1 MTTETE
7 QRRFPRHVLQ
17 LPLYITLGGGVMR
30 KTVALESHDVS
41 AGGVAFETSQ
51 KIPLAAEAKLI
62 LSKLGDLPE
71 GALILGR
78 VARLSP
84 PDPATGRILVG
95 VEFTKFV
102 MVTREE
108 LIARI
113 ARWKEFHT
121 PTPAPTS

>member
-1 MTTETE
+1 MSTETE
-7 QRRFPRHVLQ
+7 QRRFPRHALQ
-17 LPLYITLGGGVMR
+17 LPLYITVGGGVVR
-30 KTVALESHDVS
+30 KTVSLESRDVS

-62 LSKLGDLPE
+62 LSKLGDLPD

-84 PDPATGRILVG
+84 PDRATGRILVG
-95 VEFTKFV
+95 VEFTEFV

-108 LIARI
+108 LLERI
-113 ARWKEFHT
+113 SRWKQSTT
-121 PTPAPTS
+121 PTPAAP